1 MKTALTPV
9 LLAVALVAGL
19 IAGLTGGPVGGPLF
33 GPVAAMA
40 AAPAVPSLAVPAAAG
55 SIVTWDGQRDVGALM
70 AEARQAWNL
79 ADQDAVILLDEVR
92 MTYAEDG
99 RLRQERHRV
108 VWIFTDWAVDNFADL
123 RVPWDSERQKLTVQ
137 ALRVWRDGRWIAA
150 RPTAVV
156 ETTPFALRSAP
167 DYTGIR
173 ETMLLHDGVEL
184 PCVLE
189 CDYVIED
196 TVAPCGWTGW
206 EDGQWIFPQAVPVV
220 ESRLVLE
227 SPAGKP
233 LTVRAA
239 AGSVAGLSAEPETC
253 DAVSAAAPK
262 SSGLTAACYRLRKLP
277 PSPLPA
283 IDDPASIL
291 PHVQWS
297 TFADWDAFGRA
308 INAEFRSNLEPGP
321 ALKDSLQTLLAG
333 ALGAREKA
341 WRIEA
346 FLHRSMRRIDYDG
359 RFFPARLRPVDRV
372 FDTAYGADLDLA
384 RLAAALFQEV
394 GCRVELWFGS
404 HGNGEID
411 EGVPTLARMRL
422 DGLSLY
428 WLSDEESLDAVW
440 EIEPGRLDFT
450 HTSTIGRT
458 LWRLPRT
465 NPGNPEWRQ
474 LTTVRGSNWKP
485 SFCKVACDLR
495 WDADKKSWLGEGWL
509 AADAVLCPDRQAGSE
524 VSAVRKHLDGVVG
537 GIVAGMVVQDF
548 SPRSRGSDMVEW
560 RFDLQPSAAKRDSL
574 GRLPVVIGSP
584 SGGLRDVLPHDVD
597 LSQAE
602 RGSPVR
608 LPGQLVETVRVSLA
622 LGGLEVVRLPEP
634 VDLDNDVGS
643 LDLTVERDGQKVT
656 IIRTIRLTQIDVAPE
671 QWPAL
676 RELLLAEADPGNR
689 TVLLR

>member
-1 MKTALTPV
+1 MKTAWTSV
-9 LLAVALVAGL
+9 LLTLALAVGL
-19 IAGLTGGPVGGPLF
+19 AASLAGGPLF
-33 GPVAAMA
+33 GPVAALA
-40 AAPAVPSLAVPAAAG
+40 AAPAAPSLAVPAGAA
-55 SIVTWDGQRDVGALM
+55 SIMTWDGQRDVGALM
-70 AEARQAWNL
+70 AEARQTWNL
-79 ADQDAVILLDEVR
+79 ADQDAVILLDEAR

-137 ALRVWRDGRWIAA
+137 ALRVWRDGHWIAA

-196 TVAPCGWTGW
+196 TQAPDGWTGW

-220 ESRLVLE
+220 ESRLILE

-233 LTVRAA
+233 LQLCAVDGCVASLTAEPSACEPTTAA
-239 AGSVAGLSAEPETC
+239 SGAGL
-253 DAVSAAAPK
+253 AAR
-262 SSGLTAACYRLRKLP
+262 CYEMRKLA

-283 IDDPASIL
+283 IDDPASML

-297 TFADWDAFGRA
+297 TFADWDAFGQA
-308 INAEFRSNLEPGP
+308 INAEFRSGLDLGP
-321 ALKDSLQTLLAG
+321 ALKDSVQTLLAG
-333 ALGAREKA
+333 ALGVREKA
-341 WRIEA
+341 RRIEA

-384 RLAAALFQEV
+384 RLAAALFQEI
-394 GCRVELWFGS
+394 GCKAYLEFWS

-411 EGVPTLARMRL
+411 EGVPTLARMRPRA
-422 DGLSLY
+422 LSLF
-428 WLSDEESLDAVW
+428 LMDDNERLDADW
-440 EIEPGRLDFT
+440 EIEPGRLDFSQT
-450 HTSTIGRT
+450 SFLGHTV
-458 LWRLPRT
+458 WRLPQLGI
-465 NPGNPEWRQ
+465 GNPELVQ
-474 LTTVRGSNWKP
+474 LMTMRGSDWRP

-509 AADAVLCPDRQAGSE
+509 AADAVFCPERLVGSE
-524 VSAVRKHLDGVVG
+524 ISGIRKHLNGVVG
-537 GIVAGMVVQDF
+537 RFATGLAVQDF
-548 SPRSRGSDMVEW
+548 SSSGPSIEHVEW

-584 SGGLRDVLPHDVD
+584 AGGLRDVLPHDVD
-597 LSQAE
+597 VSQAE

-608 LPGQLVETVRVSLA
+608 LPGPLVETVRVTLA

-634 VDLDNDVGS
+634 VKLANDAGS
-643 LDLTVERDGQKVT
+643 YELAVERQGHKVT

-676 RELLLAEADPGNR
+676 RELLLAEADAGNR

>member
-9 LLAVALVAGL
+9 LLALALAAVLAAGL
-19 IAGLTGGPVGGPLF
+19 AGGSLC

-40 AAPAVPSLAVPAAAG
+40 AAPAAPRLAVPAGAA
-55 SIVTWDGQRDVGALM
+55 SIMTWDGQRDVGALM
-70 AEARQAWNL
+70 AEAHQTWNL
-79 ADQDAVILLDEVR
+79 ADQDAVILLDEAR

-196 TVAPCGWTGW
+196 TVAPNGWTGW

-220 ESRLVLE
+220 ESRIVLE
-227 SPAGKP
+227 APAAKP

-239 AGSVAGLSAEPETC
+239 AGSVVGLSAEPETC

-262 SSGLTAACYRLRKLP
+262 SPGLTAACYRLRQLP

-297 TFADWDAFGRA
+297 TFADWESFGKVIDAGFGR
-308 INAEFRSNLEPGP
+308 ELDLGP
-321 ALKDSLQTLLAG
+321 ALRDSVKTLVKDAYSEVEE
-333 ALGAREKA
+333 AR
-341 WRIEA
+341 RIVD
-346 FLHRSMRRIDYDG
+346 FVRRSMRRIEYDG
-359 RFFPARLRPVDRV
+359 RFFPVRARPVDRV
-372 FDTAYGADLDLA
+372 FETAYGSDLDLA
-384 RLAAALFQEV
+384 RLARALFQEV
-394 GCRVELWFGS
+394 GIRVAPTFVGLGP
-404 HGNGEID
+404 GEID
-411 EGVPTLARMRL
+411 ERVPTLARMRFH
-422 DGLSLY
+422 GLRLFKTELSGLY
-428 WLSDEESLDAVW
+428 WEAAGGALRSSGADLHGRALWSLERFSPAVYPGVPPGMVADA
-440 EIEPGRLDFT
+440 
-450 HTSTIGRT
+450 
-458 LWRLPRT
+458 
-465 NPGNPEWRQ
+465 
-474 LTTVRGSNWKP
+474 NWTER
-485 SFCKVACDLR
+485 ACEAACRLR
-495 WDADKKSWLGEGWL
+495 WDDQKKGWAGEGRLRAWGIFDPSDEMNGS
-509 AADAVLCPDRQAGSE
+509 AAAARQY
-524 VSAVRKHLDGVVG
+524 LDSVVAGVVTG
-537 GIVAGMVVQDF
+537 LSVQDY
-548 SPRSRGSDMVEW
+548 SPWRLEGSLAEVN
-560 RFDLQPSAAKRDSL
+560 FDLKSSAAARDTL

-584 SGGLRDVLPHDVD
+584 TGGLQDALPHDVD

-602 RGSPVR
+602 RGAPVR
-608 LPGQLVETVRVSLA
+608 LPCKMKQVVRVTLT

-634 VDLDNDVGS
+634 AQLTNDAGS
-643 LDLTVERDGQKVT
+643 FELAVERDGQKVT
-656 IIRTIRLTQIDVAPE
+656 IIRTTRLTQMDVAPS

-676 RELLLAEADPGNR
+676 RELLLAEADPGHR